1 MIYWAGKVIELVG
14 LMVVLAALF
23 AGLGLIDNEP
33 SMGREMVLLGIGG
46 MLFVFGW
53 MLEKHASAKS

>member
-1 MIYWAGKVIELVG
+1 MIFWAGKFLELIG

-23 AGLGLIDNEP
+23 AGLGLIDGEP

-46 MLFVFGW
+46 IVFTLGY
-53 MLEKHASAKS
+53 MVERLKRNT